1 MDSKRRG
8 RFSGSG
14 NHSGAEEPKLARA
27 QDVEFSLEEAD
38 EEDLE
43 ALARAEAAERQV
55 KREAGQ
61 GP

>member
-1 MDSKRRG
+1 MDSKRHG
-8 RFSGSG
+8 RLSGSG
-14 NHSGAEEPKLARA
+14 NHFGDEKPELASA

-43 ALARAEAAERQV
+43 ALARAEAADRRV

-61 GP
+61 EP